1 MFLFLNFI
9 QYSSQIVFYFTQSA
23 RKAVAKYKLLFKQH
37 IGYNDKFEP
46 RKQDV
51 HDAQLSSDEDGLWMT
66 YRLQEGEITI
76 VKLNE
81 DLTVKVRFKLSCAVF
96 VNAFAPLRDAKNN
109 RCFHAWV
116 YWKWFVFCRFQ
127 TSNHNNR

>member
-51 HDAQLSSDEDGLWMT
+51 QDAQLSSDEDGLWMT

-81 DLTVKVRFKLSCAVF
+81 DLTVKVRFKLSCAVCCERICTSAWCEKQSLLSCMSLLEMICF
-96 VNAFAPLRDAKNN
+96 LPL
-109 RCFHAWV
+109 
-116 YWKWFVFCRFQ
+116 
-127 TSNHNNR
+127 SNK